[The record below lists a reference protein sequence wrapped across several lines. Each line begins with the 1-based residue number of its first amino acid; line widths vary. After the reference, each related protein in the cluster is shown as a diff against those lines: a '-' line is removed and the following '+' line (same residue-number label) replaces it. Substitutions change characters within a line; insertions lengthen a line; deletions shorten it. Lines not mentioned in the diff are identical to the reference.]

1 METTYFGQNDTTT
14 EQLQQRRR
22 EAIELFRQQKEIIE
36 QRQRQLLLR
45 QMRDQEYETDVLK
58 SIKEESVEFFLLF
71 FVLIDVNRWV
81 FVCCSSLA
89 F

>member
-58 SIKEESVEFFLLF
+58 SIKEESVEFFY
-71 FVLIDVNRWV
+71 
-81 FVCCSSLA
+81 CSSY
-89 F
+89 